1 MHANAPPIF
10 STVIFHCGGGAGRQ
24 LQPVLTPQNSKR
36 SDAKFGAAAPQA
48 GAPRCTLRVAQGV
61 KPVAPLAGGSGALP

>member
-24 LQPVLTPQNSKR
+24 LQPVLTPQNSRR
-36 SDAKFGAAAPQA
+36 SDAKLARLRPKQVHHDALLGL
-48 GAPRCTLRVAQGV
+48 PRG
-61 KPVAPLAGGSGALP
+61 